1 MRPTDIG
8 RRAFSGDEGVA
19 MVTVLGVML
28 VVTLLAVASYNLT
41 MQTLFESEKVED
53 ESRAFRVASVGI
65 DTVLASFTPT
75 QTVFPA
81 VITPD
86 GTATITVSDTGS
98 DAGEYEVVSTG
109 IGLDGSTETVV
120 QRFFYLNLWEM
131 NFAGTGSQS
140 LMSGSSGLNGSS
152 KIWGPFYV
160 LGGLAVESNM
170 SMMEGPIFVKD
181 GNFERGGSGQIGTA
195 DQPVRLYCDGDVDL
209 NLTGGAQVY
218 VEGPYVNVPY
228 IKLPKLTQYEMTSY
242 AILAQTESRDG
253 KMSRFGTTDTPYN
266 LELDSHEGRTYKY
279 FGESTGTISPIG
291 EGDTRLVLGT
301 PDETYPDALPG
312 ELGTYGSWGS
322 ITTTGAVLPAGPTP
336 PSPALYSE
344 LPEVHDDFA
353 YWDNAYTVGGTT
365 WDLLYISGTV
375 FVDGPLIVK
384 DHVMYIGNGT
394 IVANG
399 PVTLTGALRPFSYS
413 TDTVVVNKVGEDK
426 KWALG
431 IVTPSDIEM
440 AANGAQNGRT
450 DPVRDRPFDY
460 AGAFYTD
467 GTLYVTHP
475 GTSIRGSVISN
486 KMDFEDPNT
495 NLVTNPLLPTY
506 LPDSLPGGGQG
517 IISAGLWSRQ

>member
-1 MRPTDIG
+1 MRSTKSS
-8 RRAFSGDEGVA
+8 RRTVSGDEGIA
-19 MVTVLGVML
+19 MITVLGVML

-41 MQTLFESEKVED
+41 VQTLFESEKVED
-53 ESRAFRVASVGI
+53 ESRAFRVASAGI

-81 VITPD
+81 ISTPD
-86 GTATITVSDTGS
+86 GTATITVSETGG
-98 DAGEYEVVSTG
+98 DAGEYEVISTG
-109 IGLDGSTETVV
+109 VGLDGSTETVV

-181 GNFERGGSGQIGTA
+181 GNFERNGSGEIGTE
-195 DQPVRLYCDGDVDL
+195 DDPVRLYCDGKVDL
-209 NLTGGAQVY
+209 KLTGGAKAF
-218 VEGPYVNVPY
+218 VEGPYLNVPY
-228 IKLPKLTQYEMTSY
+228 IQLPKLTPDKMTSY

-253 KMSRFGTTDTPYN
+253 KMSRFQMTDTPDN
-266 LELDSHEGRTYKY
+266 LELVSHEGRTYKY
-279 FGESTGTISPIG
+279 FGESTGTISPLG
-291 EGDTRLVLGT
+291 NGTTELVLGT
-301 PDETYPDALPG
+301 PDTTYPNA
-312 ELGTYGSWGS
+312 LGTYGSWGS
-322 ITTTGAVLPAGPTP
+322 ITTTGAILASGPTP
-336 PSPALYSE
+336 PSPALYNG
-344 LPEVHDDFA
+344 LPEIHDDFA

-399 PVTLTGALRPFSYS
+399 PVTLTGALRPFSYT
-413 TDTVVVNKVGEDK
+413 TDTVTVNKVGEDK

-440 AANGAQNGRT
+440 AANGAQNGRS

-467 GTLYVTHP
+467 RTLHVTHP
-475 GTSIRGSVISN
+475 GTSMRGSIIAN

-495 NLVTNPLLPTY
+495 NLVTNPLLPAY

-517 IISAGLWSRQ
+517 IISAGLWSRH

>member
-1 MRPTDIG
+1 MRSNKIPG
-8 RRAFSGDEGVA
+8 RIASRDEGIA

-53 ESRAFRVASVGI
+53 ESRAFRAASAGI
-65 DTVLASFTPT
+65 DTVMASFTPT
-75 QTVFPA
+75 QTAFPA
-81 VITPD
+81 VVTPD
-86 GTATITVSDTGS
+86 GTATITVSDTGG
-98 DAGEYEVVSTG
+98 DAGEYEIVSTG
-109 IGLDGSTETVV
+109 VGLDGSTETVV

-170 SMMEGPIFVKD
+170 SMMEGPVFVKD
-181 GNFERGGSGQIGTA
+181 GNFERSGSGEIGTV
-195 DQPVRLYCDGDVDL
+195 DDPVRLYCDGDVDL
-209 NLTGGAQVY
+209 RLTGGAEVHI
-218 VEGPYVNVPY
+218 EGPYLNVPY
-228 IKLPKLTQYEMTSY
+228 IELPKLRSDKMTSY

-253 KMSRFGTTDTPYN
+253 KMSRFEVADTPDN
-266 LELDSHEGRTYKY
+266 LELVSHEGRTYKY
-279 FGESTGTISPIG
+279 FGESTGTIGPIG
-291 EGDTRLVLGT
+291 EGGTRLVLGT
-301 PDETYPDALPG
+301 PDTTYPDALG
-312 ELGTYGSWGS
+312 SYGSWGS
-322 ITTTGAVLPAGPTP
+322 ITTTGAVLPAGPG
-336 PSPALYSE
+336 SPALYSS
-344 LPEVHDDFA
+344 LPGVHDDFA
-353 YWDNAYTVGGTT
+353 YKDDAYILGGET

-413 TDTVVVNKVGEDK
+413 TNTVVVNKVGEDK

-440 AANGAQNGRT
+440 AASGAQNGRT

-467 GTLYVTHP
+467 GSLHVTHP
-475 GTSIRGSVISN
+475 GTSMRGSIIAN